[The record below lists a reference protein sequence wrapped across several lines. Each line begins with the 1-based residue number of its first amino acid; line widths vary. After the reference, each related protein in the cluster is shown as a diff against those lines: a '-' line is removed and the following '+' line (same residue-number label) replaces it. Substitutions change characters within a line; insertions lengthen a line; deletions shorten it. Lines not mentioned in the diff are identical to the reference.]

1 MADPEDTV
9 LSTRSLT
16 ERKGHNVM
24 VHLNLAGFGVT
35 YGHTLPPWV
44 QSKALGYDHALCKH
58 SHFWS
63 EPREAGGLYSNGKH
77 TQGKDT
83 LLSTGASL

>member
-35 YGHTLPPWV
+35 
-44 QSKALGYDHALCKH
+44 
-58 SHFWS
+58 
-63 EPREAGGLYSNGKH
+63 
-77 TQGKDT
+77 
-83 LLSTGASL
+83 